1 MKRKREFFLAVLL
14 WTVVSYAISLLIYC
28 TMKNLIGFKPDFISA
43 FGSILGAI
51 ATFFAA
57 LVAIYIFNGWRNQHN
72 KSIIA
77 NEAKLTFNK
86 IHLERNKIHE
96 MKFMLL
102 EIQSLNPREL
112 PLFKGQII
120 KKIEELEHIHNSNNQ
135 PTNEFTNLIEDS
147 KLHDLICKYS
157 DHLESFANIKYS
169 EMEHNFEVYA
179 EITDIVLQAENNNQD
194 VLQELKTY
202 IFA

>member
-1 MKRKREFFLAVLL
+1 
-14 WTVVSYAISLLIYC
+14 
-28 TMKNLIGFKPDFISA
+28 MKNIIGFNTDSISA

-57 LVAIYIFNGWRNQHN
+57 LIAIYIFNGWKNQHN
-72 KSIIA
+72 KSVIA
-77 NEAKLTFNK
+77 NEAKLSFNK

-102 EIQSLNPREL
+102 EIQDLNPREL
-112 PLFKGQII
+112 PVFKGQIL
-120 KKIEELEHIHNSNNQ
+120 KKIEELELIHNSNNQ
-135 PTNEFTNLIEDS
+135 PTDEFINLIEDS

-157 DHLESFANIKYS
+157 DHLGTFLNIKVS
-169 EMEHNFEVYA
+169 EMDHNIEVYA
-179 EITDIVLQAENNNQD
+179 EITDIVIKAENYNQE